1 MVEPVLICSN
11 IGSWPPNLFTKCVRE
26 PISQYQ
32 KHAIALS
39 LDIRHLVEEQWQA
52 MQQGD
57 WRQVA
62 SLNGAIDSRAKL
74 IQHYL
79 LEMKRLGAVAVNGRA
94 STE

>member
-1 MVEPVLICSN
+1 MPRRAYNRLPDYVENTRLD
-11 IGSWPPNLFTKCVRE
+11 
-26 PISQYQ
+26 
-32 KHAIALS
+32 AIALS

-74 IQHYL
+74 IQHHL
-79 LEMKRLGAVAVNGRA
+79 LEMKRLGHCEPG
-94 STE
+94 